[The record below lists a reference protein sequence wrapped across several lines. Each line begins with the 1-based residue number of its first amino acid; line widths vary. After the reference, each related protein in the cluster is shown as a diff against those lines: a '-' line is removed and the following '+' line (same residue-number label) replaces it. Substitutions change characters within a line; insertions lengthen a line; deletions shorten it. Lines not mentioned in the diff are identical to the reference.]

1 MVSSSSRLDS
11 KIRSVGQHDLDL
23 GNFRLNFGAWG
34 WIVFY
39 IFALLGVLFPLL
51 LRFVLLRDR
60 FLAPDQSRHRVL
72 ISEDVLEIGRA
83 PGTVRKRALFQRGYL
98 TTHVGRFMYYSMQTL
113 LYYMVLVMLLANAGR
128 YIKRTHMRGYLYDFW
143 GLAGEGAEGEERAK
157 AGDGAVDD
165 LDNKE
170 EEEGNRTPLDA
181 EVEYNFHLV
190 FILVWLFLFG
200 GILLFLSY
208 KAELYNWCMK
218 EVALE
223 DAEFVAMEEQIREVP
238 LAEEDTGFGN
248 AAQETRG
255 RTKKEAQ
262 TEAVEEALP
271 VARLSGTA
279 NDATSETFSA
289 VAPVVEPRQRSSVIS
304 QLSDGSRT
312 TTATVATTTTTSAGG
327 SSPSTETRSIIEASI
342 LTFATEDADD
352 EDDDD
357 NAESRDSASGAG
369 RGSRRTS
376 TSRIKGKVPRKEPTL
391 VILEDGADVDEF
403 LAENADELDDEGKIE
418 LAARLRARAKQ
429 TRTSSHQQFLRD
441 LRRRVQT
448 SVRSSVKNSQAST
461 RAGAVEQL
469 PGPRGGPSSPESS
482 NARRNI
488 RFDLNPIVEQVNV
501 SDTDSE
507 AATDLEDAQPPS
519 GRHAPGTRLVSSSST
534 RNSDGERRH
543 RTGILVGVKVLEN
556 CYVENTAHGRFLLFQ
571 CQKLQYASGDADH
584 NPTASGAFIP
594 PRNEILEAPL
604 STLLAKRDDPMT
616 AHQIERDRTFR
627 GLNSIEIALPS
638 LLQWIAAELIL
649 VMNLWQIFR
658 NVAVGYHDGVA
669 FVAIPVFLFLLQVFL
684 IARAKQTALQ
694 QIEEAA
700 DIAQISLRVYRAG
713 ESEPQMQLE
722 DLRSQLQAS
731 KAKEGGLSEV
741 ERRESGGAEE
751 VVGASTQDE
760 QSTIDKSNQAQVQVA
775 PGRDTHEP
783 RWMVVNSCQLVP
795 GDVFEVPDNCAMP
808 CDAVLLDG
816 YALINEADLTGEP
829 MPVSKF
835 PIEVEMGKGKDGKLD
850 LAKHGKKNYLY
861 CGTKVLQSVGAT
873 SSSTKRVTKV
883 RQTLERSNSKGA
895 KSGAAARSNSKNLV
909 HLEDEEAGEGDV
921 EDEEADQSANA
932 AFQAIGLV
940 VNTGP
945 ATTKGEMIRRILYPT
960 PVRYAFIE
968 QLPWFLF
975 VSVLVFATCFSIPAA
990 LTSNRPALQ
999 FVQSMFFET
1008 VRMATLIIAPQ
1019 LFLGLLMCQT
1029 NAKNR
1034 LFLSPARVKTL
1045 EPERLLMAGEVKVQ
1059 CLDKTGTITEDGLQ
1073 LSGTM
1078 PVVKVDGEVQLG
1090 ELNLFNVGGSEPSG
1104 AVQMKNADTFLGDVG
1119 ASGPLFSN
1127 MLAAGEV
1134 APSSTVRPSGAEAQQ
1149 EEDSPSVVED
1159 SGEEEQ
1165 QLVFDKNDLF
1175 AVAMATCHTV
1185 TKGTGSMTGELY
1197 GNMVEA
1203 EMVRKIL
1210 SRGMDFRANVGENT
1224 VDYYKYTGR
1233 AADVD
1238 RAAGTRAKSSLP
1250 GGNYDAP
1257 EENPATAPR
1266 SSAAETEVNFDEPG
1280 EEERLDELHED
1291 SFYLRRYLLDGEGGG
1306 PHDEGREVVDP
1317 APNKNAVLRTV
1328 RQFEFDQTVQL
1339 QSVCV
1344 DLLNGKKYL
1353 LTKGSYDSVS
1363 KIVKPDTLPT
1373 NASKTLKSLAMEG
1386 FYVLAFAYRDLTFD
1400 LTGATTTATTTTTS
1414 SAPSS
1419 PSDRDAFLTMP
1430 RSDLEREE
1438 TFLGFV
1444 LFRNELKVDS
1454 VAAIRE
1460 LKRGEIQPIMVTG
1473 DNIWTGLHIGEEAG
1487 LIPRGAVVL
1496 AADVEPGRVAPE
1508 LSWQYVKK
1516 EQAEYLPAWIDLLTS
1531 GKTLDYHAKLLYYGA
1546 EIMNAS
1552 PPGSIIEE
1560 ARQSQAAA
1568 RRGSESSTLS
1578 GGTSRAADGAAR
1590 RRASGEDLSSVRALR
1605 LGPVRNF
1612 VLSGHRKFPHEGKRW
1627 SKDVERPTLQ
1637 FEGPGVEDAGDG
1649 YWIAGDGQDH
1659 FSRGFTQAASRA
1671 LRRMKTAEQK
1681 LRLAS
1686 CTVVKGR
1693 NANANTRTT
1702 DQTLGSA
1709 PSASSLVQLDGDEGA
1724 AKKTISELLSGILL
1738 RGTGSDASKNAPPDA
1753 DVSANTEEGR
1763 PMNGDEAAKHL
1774 GNLHLEQDPSGPPA
1788 FYFALSEAAVNF
1800 LQERDPELLAR
1811 IQRRIAVYGKVSP
1824 SGKVQVVRSLQRLN
1838 YVVGMCGDGGND
1850 CAALRAAHA
1859 GMALSEGDASIVA
1872 AFSTPRKSL
1881 FGVVELIRQ
1890 GRCCLRAST
1899 SLVELQMVV
1908 GAVYAGIVIVHSHND
1923 TYFSDVCKTGAEVF
1937 PFACIVT
1944 LASALPPLHRGLVDP
1959 WGRMLVR
1966 RWSSRIFKGRG
1977 AEEVNQRF
1985 RPSVDGRSL
1994 LPGEVEQEVVG
2005 GGQANAANVVE
2016 NEEDISSDSD
2026 DGGAGGQDGN
2036 AGRNARN
2043 DPQRSSSRASPE
2055 DRASN
2060 ADPAKSSKKP
2070 DRTSEGEGC
2079 CGGSCSRRENWKPRR
2094 FRDGRWRML
2103 SRSRT
2108 SGNLFERSRV
2118 LTMLLL
2124 FAFLATMLGGLMKL
2138 LNHQAWFVP
2147 YNLYSLNLKNGM
2159 GPNPTQVTRFD
2170 SGGVPTSHVLNW
2182 VFLFSIFTGLVAVS
2196 RDGKWRQRVWCNPM
2210 VALPVSMLAVLFVWP
2225 YYFGNNC
2232 WNLSLRINVDNRFS
2246 WETSDATA
2254 WAFWRFFQ
2262 VASNEVNSMEYWFS
2276 RPEDDDAFYHL
2287 PPRLALDDQYA
2298 GNHSDDD
2305 RASRAPGSTLLWSG
2319 EWRAVWEAEQMGR
2332 PRASEEERAEGNTTD
2347 ANVDHESAEEEEEEE
2362 ETGPAGAGVH
2372 SNFWYEDYSDTPSSP
2387 RSLEPDSHS
2396 SHRYRIEQL
2405 KKIMGRDDLGF
2416 DRAEPAR
2423 RFLTELG
2430 GLDRALRPLRE
2441 KLLAHFDAGT
2451 AVVEPGD
2458 NNSTSNASARVKPK
2472 SAFWPSANVELRVYH
2487 TNTRQ
2492 KVLDVSDKAMGA
2504 DAEEGGADGDGGAD
2518 LGKGPVPVVPS
2529 SHDPVGVAV
2538 SLEHLMN
2545 DALVTGFAEKSG
2557 AGAREKSAS
2566 RAAEVAPQEQ
2576 GQGAEVRD
2584 RKSDLA
2590 SFVCQ
2595 ELCAATWSF
2604 PGDDPDRFPEWFAGD
2619 VLRERFYCWYASVSL
2634 GWEGNNKTEQQYRA
2648 APECLLLPRLDSEGR
2663 PVGPEQPGYVNRVL
2677 VPGSSFFPSQLQA
2690 SIHTIVL
2697 DRDASGQPRVQ
2708 HNYLDDVRTRDDH
2721 QLQLGGKR
2729 EHKARHEIEQV
2740 NKATSGFLQEDEQN
2754 QIFEESPSDESCA
2767 ASSDEGRICE
2777 GDDSDCDDSR
2787 SDPQYV
2793 VRGFRGRE
2801 NSFLSL
2807 TSSSS
2812 SAENGAVAKPR
2823 FSFSPSRT
2831 RTRTT
2836 EVQAEGYAAKPAKGR
2851 DGAES
2856 MTPRSMRGA
2865 PSSSVS
2871 SFIAAAREEPS
2882 GASESGYITE
2892 FATLSRKERLSRA
2905 RARASQTPAQR
2916 EERIRTGGLI
2926 LQKETASTP
2935 ASARRYRTFYL
2946 NRHNF
2951 LSWYSLNWRN
2961 QIPENSTHSRWL
2973 QERFESAGFSF
2984 FELNRPLYY
2993 PRADFDPREEFHH
3006 WFPHAYAHYPSGF
3019 VPIFSLYL
3027 ALNTL
3032 FISLL
3037 TCALFHLFLKVPP
3050 LWRFFHGTG
3059 S

>member
-262 TEAVEEALP
+262 TEAVEEA
-271 VARLSGTA
+271 VRRVTDNYSNSGYHYHY
-279 NDATSETFSA
+279 E
-289 VAPVVEPRQRSSVIS
+289 
-304 QLSDGSRT
+304 
-312 TTATVATTTTTSAGG
+312 
-327 SSPSTETRSIIEASI
+327 
-342 LTFATEDADD
+342 
-352 EDDDD
+352 
-357 NAESRDSASGAG
+357 
-369 RGSRRTS
+369 
-376 TSRIKGKVPRKEPTL
+376 
-391 VILEDGADVDEF
+391 
-403 LAENADELDDEGKIE
+403 
-418 LAARLRARAKQ
+418 
-429 TRTSSHQQFLRD
+429 
-441 LRRRVQT
+441 RRRLLAIN
-448 SVRSSVKNSQAST
+448 RDEEHN
-461 RAGAVEQL
+461 
-469 PGPRGGPSSPESS
+469 RGQHS
-482 NARRNI
+482 
-488 RFDLNPIVEQVNV
+488 
-501 SDTDSE
+501 
-507 AATDLEDAQPPS
+507 
-519 GRHAPGTRLVSSSST
+519 H
-534 RNSDGERRH
+534 
-543 RTGILVGVKVLEN
+543 VLEN

-1029 NAKNR
+1029 NAKSR

-2254 WAFWRFFQ
+2254 TLGTTVTTIERVGLQAARCCG
-2262 VASNEVNSMEYWFS
+2262 
-2276 RPEDDDAFYHL
+2276 R
-2287 PPRLALDDQYA
+2287 
-2298 GNHSDDD
+2298 GN
-2305 RASRAPGSTLLWSG
+2305 G
-2319 EWRAVWEAEQMGR
+2319 GR
-2332 PRASEEERAEGNTTD
+2332 CGKLNRW
-2347 ANVDHESAEEEEEEE
+2347 VD
-2362 ETGPAGAGVH
+2362 
-2372 SNFWYEDYSDTPSSP
+2372 
-2387 RSLEPDSHS
+2387 L
-2396 SHRYRIEQL
+2396 
-2405 KKIMGRDDLGF
+2405 
-2416 DRAEPAR
+2416 
-2423 RFLTELG
+2423 
-2430 GLDRALRPLRE
+2430 
-2441 KLLAHFDAGT
+2441 
-2451 AVVEPGD
+2451 
-2458 NNSTSNASARVKPK
+2458 ARVKK
-2472 SAFWPSANVELRVYH
+2472 NV
-2487 TNTRQ
+2487 Q
-2492 KVLDVSDKAMGA
+2492 KATQQMPMSTTSQQKKKKKKQDQ
-2504 DAEEGGADGDGGAD
+2504 
-2518 LGKGPVPVVPS
+2518 
-2529 SHDPVGVAV
+2529 
-2538 SLEHLMN
+2538 
-2545 DALVTGFAEKSG
+2545 LV
-2557 AGAREKSAS
+2557 
-2566 RAAEVAPQEQ
+2566 Q
-2576 GQGAEVRD
+2576 GYTPT
-2584 RKSDLA
+2584 S
-2590 SFVCQ
+2590 
-2595 ELCAATWSF
+2595 
-2604 PGDDPDRFPEWFAGD
+2604 
-2619 VLRERFYCWYASVSL
+2619 
-2634 GWEGNNKTEQQYRA
+2634 
-2648 APECLLLPRLDSEGR
+2648 GR

-2697 DRDASGQPRVQ
+2697 DRDASGQPR
-2708 HNYLDDVRTRDDH
+2708 
-2721 QLQLGGKR
+2721 
-2729 EHKARHEIEQV
+2729 
-2740 NKATSGFLQEDEQN
+2740 
-2754 QIFEESPSDESCA
+2754 
-2767 ASSDEGRICE
+2767 
-2777 GDDSDCDDSR
+2777 
-2787 SDPQYV
+2787 
-2793 VRGFRGRE
+2793 
-2801 NSFLSL
+2801 
-2807 TSSSS
+2807 
-2812 SAENGAVAKPR
+2812 
-2823 FSFSPSRT
+2823 
-2831 RTRTT
+2831 
-2836 EVQAEGYAAKPAKGR
+2836 
-2851 DGAES
+2851 
-2856 MTPRSMRGA
+2856 
-2865 PSSSVS
+2865 
-2871 SFIAAAREEPS
+2871 
-2882 GASESGYITE
+2882 
-2892 FATLSRKERLSRA
+2892 
-2905 RARASQTPAQR
+2905 
-2916 EERIRTGGLI
+2916 
-2926 LQKETASTP
+2926 
-2935 ASARRYRTFYL
+2935 
-2946 NRHNF
+2946 
-2951 LSWYSLNWRN
+2951 
-2961 QIPENSTHSRWL
+2961 
-2973 QERFESAGFSF
+2973 ERFESAGFSF

-3037 TCALFHLFLKVPP
+3037 TCALFHLFLKHEKLHFELLETTTHGDEVQNRHLADLGSVGVFTKELEVQLLERQSRFAVHSLKDMPTRLPP
-3050 LWRFFHGTG
+3050 GLVHPRYLSASDAPVAAKDEGATATKDNGQNKKITSLHDLPATATIG
-3059 S
+3059 SSSVRREALIRKHFPQMKVENIRGNLQTRIKKLEAADSPYDAIILAKVGLERLDLGQKIAFVLEEDEFPYAVSQGAYGVECREDDAEMKALLSEIKCVSSTYRCLAERALLASLDGGCQISMGVRTKFTAFKEGGNVAGKNQRKDLVEGGHEDEKNSSCATPADVAGELSIYAIVLSRDGADSVEAEEKFQIASEGDAATAGRSLGDRLRENGVARIWPNAGKEKRPITYGSAETAGLPSSGF